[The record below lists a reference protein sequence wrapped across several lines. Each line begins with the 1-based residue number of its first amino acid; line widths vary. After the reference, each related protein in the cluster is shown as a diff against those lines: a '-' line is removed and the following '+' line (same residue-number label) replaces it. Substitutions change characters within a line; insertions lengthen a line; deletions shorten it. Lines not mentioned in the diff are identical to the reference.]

1 MHHHY
6 ASVIGWIVSLQ
17 KALVLNGKGKIHS
30 NREELLSESTMKIRN
45 MTGWALVLFFG
56 ASMQIFIH
64 LSISIPIIVKL
75 HHVHKLYG
83 LY

>member
-30 NREELLSESTMKIRN
+30 TREELLSESTMKIRN
-45 MTGWALVLFFG
+45 MTGWALVLFFLE
-56 ASMQIFIH
+56 QVRKFLFI
-64 LSISIPIIVKL
+64 
-75 HHVHKLYG
+75 
-83 LY
+83 